1 MAASDKLS
9 HLLQLADRGPGL
21 RAALAEDVAELLIEW
36 QPDYPESMRA
46 ICEALLAEA
55 VRNVDAPTRARLRVR
70 LYNHP
75 ELAQRVLPRESKT
88 QNLIEAARGGENLS
102 AILAESLGVDDAK
115 VREILDDRTGS
126 ALAVACKGA
135 HFDRATFSALA
146 LLIHPAPD
154 RRRAFALLDSFDAVP
169 ISEATRLLRGWR
181 TGETH
186 TAQAV
191 A

>member
-9 HLLQLADRGPGL
+9 HLLQLADRGPAL
-21 RAALAEDVAELLIEW
+21 RAALAEDVAELLTEW
-36 QPDYPESMRA
+36 QPDYPESMRT

-55 VRNVDAPTRARLRVR
+55 VRNVDAPTRTRLRVR

-88 QNLIEAARGGENLS
+88 QNLIEAARNGENLS
-102 AILAESLGVDDAK
+102 AILAESLGVDGAK

-135 HFDRATFSALA
+135 HFDRATFSALV
-146 LLIHPAPD
+146 LLIHSAPD
-154 RRRAFALLDSFDAVP
+154 RRRAFAVLDSFDTVP
-169 ISEATRLLRGWR
+169 MSEATRLLRGWR
-181 TGETH
+181 EG
-186 TAQAV
+186 QA